1 MSPLLQAIDLAKTYS
16 MAGQTVHA
24 LRGVSLA
31 IGAGEYV
38 AVMGPSGSGKS
49 TFMNI
54 LGCLDTPS
62 GGQYRLDGDE
72 VGSLPEPRRARIRNG
87 KLGFVFQ
94 SFHLLPTHT
103 ALENVELPL
112 TYAAVGKRERRERA
126 LRHLAA
132 VGLAERAHHRP
143 AELSGGQQ
151 QRVAIARSLVNDPRI
166 LLADEPTGALD
177 QATGEEILALFRSLN
192 QEGRTIV
199 LVTHDRGVA
208 EHATRRI
215 AFRDGQ
221 VVEDSAA

>member
-1 MSPLLQAIDLAKTYS
+1 MTPLLLTVDLTKRYT
-16 MAGQTVHA
+16 MAGQVVHA

-62 GGQYRLDGDE
+62 DGHYWLDGAE
-72 VGSLPEPRRARIRNG
+72 VGGIAESQRARIRNG

-103 ALENVELPL
+103 AVENVELPL
-112 TYAAVGKRERRERA
+112 TYANVGAQERRERA
-126 LRHLAA
+126 MRHLAA

-177 QATGEEILALFRSLN
+177 QATGEEIMALFRSLN
-192 QEGRTIV
+192 DEGRTIV
-199 LVTHDRGVA
+199 LVTHDSHVA
-208 EHATRRI
+208 QRANRRI

-221 VVEDSAA
+221 VMEDTGS